1 MINFKKFIF
10 SLAFC
15 LAIFNDAKSLNSF
28 EFALLGIGTAF
39 VADQYFDTSLN
50 ESNTFELKNEVVQ
63 KFYENQRNSVA
74 NDYFKTL
81 PIQEQLLLIEEL
93 EKNF

>member
-1 MINFKKFIF
+1 M
-10 SLAFC
+10 AFF

-39 VADQYFDTSLN
+39 VVDQYFDSSLN

-63 KFYENQRNSVA
+63 KFYENQRNSIA

-81 PIQEQLLLIEEL
+81 PIQEQLFLI
-93 EKNF
+93 